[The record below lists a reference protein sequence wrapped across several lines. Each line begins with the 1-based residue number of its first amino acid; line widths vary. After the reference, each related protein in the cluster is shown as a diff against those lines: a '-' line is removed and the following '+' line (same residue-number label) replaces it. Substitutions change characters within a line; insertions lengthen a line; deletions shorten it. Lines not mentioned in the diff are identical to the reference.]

1 MANQEIEIQAKEIIA
16 DILDID
22 EDQISNNFSPENC
35 DSWDSMNNLRMITA
49 LEKAFKIKFSM
60 EEISSMTNM
69 EDISAMIS
77 QKSL

>member
-35 DSWDSMNNLRMITA
+35 DNWDSMNNLRMITA

-69 EDISAMIS
+69 EAISAMIS

>member
-69 EDISAMIS
+69 EAISAMIS

>member
-69 EDISAMIS
+69 EAISAMIS
-77 QKSL
+77 QKNL

>member
-22 EDQISNNFSPENC
+22 KDQISNNFSPENC

-69 EDISAMIS
+69 EAISAMIS

>member
-60 EEISSMTNM
+60 EEISGMTNM
-69 EDISAMIS
+69 EAISAMIS